1 MEFKFEDFLNHE
13 FAIHVNNQ
21 QEIDTIKDLYEEKT
35 QREADCFEYVPNTIN
50 VSRMSMEY
58 LSHMFFNGTALF
70 DYESVIVDFRWVKEC
85 REKLYE

>member
-50 VSRMSMEY
+50 VSRMSM
-58 LSHMFFNGTALF
+58 
-70 DYESVIVDFRWVKEC
+70 
-85 REKLYE
+85 